1 MRRAARAAAG
11 LALALTV
18 LTACSS
24 DGGGEPELTAAGA
37 YIPEPITADMAGG
50 FLVIENTG
58 DADDT
63 LTSVHSDLAES
74 VEMHETVDNAM
85 RPVDSFPVPAGGRL
99 SLERGGSH
107 LMLVGLSHQPLEG
120 ESVSLE
126 LRFEKSEPITLD
138 VPVQATTYTGE

>member
-1 MRRAARAAAG
+1 MRRAARAATS

-37 YIPEPITADMAGG
+37 YVPEPITADMAAG

-58 DADDT
+58 EADDT
-63 LTSVHSDLAES
+63 LTSVHSDLAGS
-74 VEMHETVDNAM
+74 VEMHETVNNAM
-85 RPVDSFPVPAGGRL
+85 RPVDSFTVPAGGRL

-107 LMLVGLSHQPLEG
+107 LMLLGLSHQPAEG
-120 ESVSLE
+120 ETLSLE

-138 VPVQATTYTGE
+138 VPVRATTYTGE